1 MADTKTKTQG
11 WAVIEE
17 VEPYHPVGDT
27 TREKTTTFVHW
38 IFDNQKAANA
48 TKKDLALAGKK
59 VTVKKVTDEPWSLSP
74 KKKEGA
80 K

>member
-1 MADTKTKTQG
+1 MTDKKTQG

-17 VEPYHPVGDT
+17 VAPYHPLGDT
-27 TREKTTTFVHW
+27 DREKTTTFVHW
-38 IFDNQKAANA
+38 IFDNQKGANA
-48 TKKDLALAGKK
+48 TKDDLLLAGKK

-74 KKKEGA
+74 KKEVK